1 MFDFGRMLIHDLTL
15 QPTDR
20 APVASN
26 RLILAQRRSLQSP
39 KADAGGINQHRNRGQ
54 YLGVDFL
61 HFGNRS
67 DFSPKKK
74 TITSTTSARLLK
86 RKSAVLRVR
95 QRNTNRAYKSKLS
108 YVSIFQRVSFARNE
122 AFGLRVRELE
132 KLLFGTSQLMVRAAE
147 SSNFAVREGHF
158 TCSPQ
163 IAAQKRPNTES
174 CSTIRI
180 RPPKPLTFEAWNK
193 LQNARRKRRMA
204 DAQRR

>member
-1 MFDFGRMLIHDLTL
+1 MLIHDLTL

-74 TITSTTSARLLK
+74 LLK

-108 YVSIFQRVSFARNE
+108 YVSIFQRVSFQRNE
-122 AFGLRVRELE
+122 AFGLRVKELK
-132 KLLFGTSQLMVRAAE
+132 KLLFGTSQLMVRAAAE
-147 SSNFAVREGHF
+147 SSSFAVREGRF

-163 IAAQKRPNTES
+163 IATAQKQPNTQGCLTS
-174 CSTIRI
+174 HI
-180 RPPKPLTFEAWNK
+180 RPPKPLSFVTWNRPSERSPTTK
-193 LQNARRKRRMA
+193 NGRRVTPIKSCKEHATMR
-204 DAQRR
+204 

>member
-1 MFDFGRMLIHDLTL
+1 MLIHDFTL

-39 KADAGGINQHRNRGQ
+39 KADAGGINQHRKRGQ

-95 QRNTNRAYKSKLS
+95 QRNTNRAYNRT
-108 YVSIFQRVSFARNE
+108 VTTWWVE
-122 AFGLRVRELE
+122 DVRCGEYRLAPR
-132 KLLFGTSQLMVRAAE
+132 RA
-147 SSNFAVREGHF
+147 
-158 TCSPQ
+158 Q
-163 IAAQKRPNTES
+163 D
-174 CSTIRI
+174 
-180 RPPKPLTFEAWNK
+180 LTKQSHRCIGA
-193 LQNARRKRRMA
+193 
-204 DAQRR
+204 